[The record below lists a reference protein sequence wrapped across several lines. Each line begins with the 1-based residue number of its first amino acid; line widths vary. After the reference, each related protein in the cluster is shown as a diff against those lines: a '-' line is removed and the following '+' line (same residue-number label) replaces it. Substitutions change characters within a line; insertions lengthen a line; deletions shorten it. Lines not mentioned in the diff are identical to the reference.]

1 MGERK
6 KLYIISPGLKLSGEA
21 SVILNH
27 PSDFFNMGKLFNV
40 GKLLKIEPQIFF
52 FFLYSFV
59 GIVVSKS
66 QAPLWSL

>member
-52 FFLYSFV
+52 FFV
-59 GIVVSKS
+59 
-66 QAPLWSL
+66 